1 MCTKSEHQL
10 AVAYSEK
17 TVQACAVDCVL
28 FSISALMKALSV
40 STQTRTEGKKTKKTK
55 QYRYVAGVMDLVIA

>member
-17 TVQACAVDCVL
+17 TVQACAVDSVL
-28 FSISALMKALSV
+28 FSISALMKALSQP
-40 STQTRTEGKKTKKTK
+40 SQHTNTH
-55 QYRYVAGVMDLVIA
+55 